1 MFPSSFRPV
10 SENRHL
16 RKLSNVHSPMC
27 VMSCVRFGNFF
38 LGKFVKYFSREM
50 LLLGGFLILRDK
62 STSGNSR
69 TRHMHWRNNLLL
81 IGLCCSTK
89 CTESAYISCGN
100 VYEACEKQGWL
111 SSRKKTFLLCNAI
124 LVFFFP
130 PGLLGLGY
138 NREDLF
144 SRGGL
149 GALGFGLNW
158 GLEDGMGFA
167 E

>member
-1 MFPSSFRPV
+1 M
-10 SENRHL
+10 
-16 RKLSNVHSPMC
+16 
-27 VMSCVRFGNFF
+27 
-38 LGKFVKYFSREM
+38 
-50 LLLGGFLILRDK
+50 
-62 STSGNSR
+62 
-69 TRHMHWRNNLLL
+69 
-81 IGLCCSTK
+81 
-89 CTESAYISCGN
+89 
-100 VYEACEKQGWL
+100 ACEKQDWL

-124 LVFFFP
+124 RVFFFP